1 MIALERVR
9 TKTAIV
15 KSFRGDKPVERLV
28 DLMSKRRALL
38 QAGKEPKL
46 KVASRWAVTKK
57 QLLRETQGKCAYCE
71 TNFEAAAFG
80 DVEHYRPKSIYWW
93 LAYVYD
99 NYLASCAICNQ
110 QFKSDAFEID
120 GGAMTGPE
128 ITANTTDAEI
138 ETLAKEAIP
147 DPLDQPAVSAF
158 IADHH
163 AEGALLLNPYL
174 DDPDTFFGW
183 EVLAGAKEVELI
195 PNPAEPRAIAVVD
208 ACNRLYGLN
217 RPQLRRRRF
226 KQWRNY
232 RFTVRVLEDPGS
244 DAELRD
250 EAREMLDL
258 LVAADSEYAAMVRF
272 FERARLSQ

>member
-9 TKTAIV
+9 TKSAIV
-15 KSFRGDKPVERLV
+15 KSFRGDKPVERLA

-80 DVEHYRPKSIYWW
+80 DVEHYRPKSVYWW

-110 QFKSDAFEID
+110 QFKSDAFETD
-120 GGAMTGPE
+120 GGAMIGPE
-128 ITANTTDAEI
+128 ITAATTDAEI
-138 ETLAKEAIP
+138 QTLAKEAIP
-147 DPLDQPAVSAF
+147 DPLDQAALDAF
-158 IADHH
+158 NAAHR

-174 DDPDTFFGW
+174 DDPDAFFGW
-183 EVLAGAKEVELI
+183 EVLAGAKEVELV
-195 PNPAEPRAIAVVD
+195 PNPNEPRAAAVVD
-208 ACNRLYGLN
+208 ACTWLYGLN
-217 RPQLRRRRF
+217 RPQLRRRRY

-232 RFTVRVLEDPGS
+232 RFTVRVLEDPNS
-244 DAELRD
+244 DAELGD
-250 EAREMLDL
+250 EAREMLNL
-258 LVAADSEYAAMVRF
+258 LIDADSEYAAMVRF
-272 FERARLSQ
+272 FERARGAL